1 MKAIL
6 LAAGFGSRLRP
17 LTNTLPKCLVPI
29 GGEALLGIW
38 LRRLDVAG
46 IGPFLVNTHYLSEQ
60 VAEYLERSP
69 YRHRVTVCHESVLLG
84 TASTLMANAEF
95 FGRDDG
101 LLIHAD
107 NWCLA
112 DFPSFLAAHRD
123 RQKGCVMTMMSFRT
137 ETPSSCGILE
147 TDSNG
152 VVIGFHEKQ
161 PNPPGNLANGA
172 VYLLAPEFLAEMK
185 SRWPQASDFSTE
197 ILPHFVGRIQAW
209 ETSAPFLDIGTPES
223 YALANRLAVDLRT

>member
-17 LTNTLPKCLVPI
+17 LTNTLPKCLVPV

-38 LRRLDVAG
+38 LRRLDAAG
-46 IGPFLVNTHYLSEQ
+46 IGSFLVNTHYLSEQ
-60 VAEYLERSP
+60 VAGYLEGSP
-69 YRHRVTVCHESVLLG
+69 FRHRVTVRHEPELLG
-84 TASTLMANAEF
+84 TAGTLIANAGF
-95 FGRDDG
+95 LGGDDG

-161 PNPPGNLANGA
+161 ANPPGNLANGA

-185 SRWPQASDFSTE
+185 NRWPQASDFSTE

-223 YALANRLAVDLRT
+223 YALANRLASDLRT